1 MIALLQGKIELKT
14 DKFVILN
21 INGVGYKVFCS
32 AVTLEKLAGESAKN
46 KQAKLFIHLYP
57 RENLLDLYGFLS
69 FEELEFFE
77 MLISISG
84 IGPKAGL
91 AVLSIASLKDLM
103 ASIAS
108 GQVSLL
114 TKVSGI
120 GKKTA
125 ERVILELSSKILV
138 PGAEVSKLMADD
150 EAIDALVSLGYT
162 NRQARE
168 GLKQVSGKIK
178 GTTNR
183 IKQALKIL
191 GKS

>member
-1 MIALLQGKIELKT
+1 MIALLQGKIEFKT

-21 INGVGYKVFCS
+21 VGGVGYKVFCTGI
-32 AVTLEKLAGESAKN
+32 TLGKLTDQGE
-46 KQAKLFIHLYP
+46 AKLFIHLYP
-57 RENLLDLYGFLS
+57 RENLLDLYGFLT

-91 AVLSIASLKDLM
+91 AVLSIASLKDLK

-108 GQVSLL
+108 GQVGLL

-125 ERVILELSSKILV
+125 ERVILELGSKILV
-138 PGAEVSKLMADD
+138 PGRAVSKLMADD

-162 NRQARE
+162 DRQARE
-168 GLKQVSGKIK
+168 ALGQVSGKVK
-178 GTTNR
+178 GTANR
-183 IKQALKIL
+183 IKEALKIL
-191 GKS
+191 GK

>member
-1 MIALLQGKIELKT
+1 MIALLEGKIELKT

-21 INGVGYKVFCS
+21 VGGVGYKVFYS
-32 AVTLEKLAGESAKN
+32 TATLGKLADKGKE
-46 KQAKLFIHLYP
+46 AKLFIHLYP

-91 AVLSIASLKDLM
+91 AVLSIASLKDLK

-138 PGAEVSKLMADD
+138 PGSQVSKLMADD
-150 EAIDALVSLGYT
+150 ETIDALVSLGYS

-168 GLKQVSGKIK
+168 ALKQVSGKIK

-183 IKQALKIL
+183 IKEALKIL
-191 GKS
+191 GRT